1 MAVSRT
7 RKKKKNQNR
16 TTPVWEGRT
25 LYGLGKE
32 AAGAGGP
39 SRSNVAAGH
48 RAAEADRVWFD
59 RHVGASVRVREA
71 LPGEHD
77 HRAFGPE
84 PLAPNQKI
92 AVVVVQAAPGRRTRI
107 PFKVVTTPTAG
118 TAISPSALREP
129 ARRGGQTWYK
139 APSTGFTGPPSRIV
153 HPSSMRRRTGTRRRS
168 LSVNQ
173 VRTLCTCR

>member
-16 TTPVWEGRT
+16 STPVWEGRT
-25 LYGLGKE
+25 VYGLGE
-32 AAGAGGP
+32 EGAAAGGP

-59 RHVGASVRVREA
+59 RNAGASVRVREA

-92 AVVVVQAAPGRRTRI
+92 AVVVVQTAPGRRARL

-118 TAISPSALREP
+118 AAISPQQLEEIRAEWESSNQMAPLTNQDGQVVDVLALMRALT
-129 ARRGGQTWYK
+129 ARG
-139 APSTGFTGPPSRIV
+139 
-153 HPSSMRRRTGTRRRS
+153 
-168 LSVNQ
+168 
-173 VRTLCTCR
+173 

>member
-16 TTPVWEGRT
+16 TTPAWEGRT
-25 LYGLGKE
+25 VYGMGKE
-32 AAGAGGP
+32 LQDAGGP
-39 SRSNVAAGH
+39 SRRNIEVGQ
-48 RAAEADRVWFD
+48 RAAEGDRVWFD
-59 RHVGASVRVREA
+59 KNPGASVRAREA

-107 PFKVVTTPTAG
+107 PFQVVTTATAG
-118 TAISPSALREP
+118 AAISPQQLEEVRAEWESGDQTAPLMNQDSRVVDGLALMR
-129 ARRGGQTWYK
+129 ALQ
-139 APSTGFTGPPSRIV
+139 
-153 HPSSMRRRTGTRRRS
+153 SMG
-168 LSVNQ
+168 
-173 VRTLCTCR
+173 

>member
-16 TTPVWEGRT
+16 TNPVWEGRT
-25 LYGLGKE
+25 VYGMSTDL
-32 AAGAGGP
+32 AADGGP
-39 SRSNVAAGH
+39 SSRNMAVGQ

-59 RHVGASVRVREA
+59 RNPGASVRVREA

-77 HRAFGPE
+77 HRAFDPK

-107 PFKVVTTPTAG
+107 PFTVVTTPTAG
-118 TAISPSALREP
+118 AAISPRQLEEVRAEWEGGDQTAPLTNQDGLVVDGLALMRALP
-129 ARRGGQTWYK
+129 PRG
-139 APSTGFTGPPSRIV
+139 
-153 HPSSMRRRTGTRRRS
+153 
-168 LSVNQ
+168 
-173 VRTLCTCR
+173 